1 MSDLPAKLQK
11 IDPAKFK
18 LAELAE
24 VERQIGRKLA
34 GEMQTGELGM
44 DTMAGLLWIELRRHD
59 PQATFEQAGDYDL
72 ETLMGLFADDDE
84 PADDAVDPTASLPS
98 SAANGSS
105 SNGEPTLKPMLP
117 STTSGG

>member
-44 DTMAGLLWIELRRHD
+44 DTMAGLRWIELRRHD
-59 PQATFEQAGDYDL
+59 PQATFEQAGEYDL
-72 ETLMGLFADDDE
+72 ETLMGLFEDDE
-84 PADDAVDPTASLPS
+84 AEGDVVDPTNPPS
-98 SAANGSS
+98 SAGNGSS
-105 SNGEPTLKPMLP
+105 SNGELSSKPMLP
-117 STTSGG
+117 LTTSGG